1 MVVAVLL
8 WGEIEH
14 GRSARRRMGTRP
26 GTTGTGEAVVVLGYR
41 NRGPHANFINRWR
54 VRAGLRS
61 QRPQLGRSVLVLT
74 GGAVDGR
81 VPEATLMAQYARE
94 RRGYTGEIVT
104 ETESRSTWENVQ
116 NVIPFIEGADR
127 IKIVSNSIHAEKGR
141 GYLWEVR
148 PDLADRLVPAADY
161 RFGELI
167 LLKPIMAALGL
178 RNLRRVR

>member
-1 MVVAVLL
+1 
-8 WGEIEH
+8 
-14 GRSARRRMGTRP
+14 
-26 GTTGTGEAVVVLGYR
+26 
-41 NRGPHANFINRWR
+41 
-54 VRAGLRS
+54 
-61 QRPQLGRSVLVLT
+61 
-74 GGAVDGR
+74 
-81 VPEATLMAQYARE
+81 MAQYARE